1 MLHRYLVLL
10 PLLVVA
16 CADDKDAPSCP
27 SSPLCALSQPPTSPT
42 GISDPSNVSNDPSN
56 DEDSVSS
63 TVDATE
69 PSVTSSA
76 TDPTGSATLP
86 ETDPNPSNP
95 SLPDTDP
102 SSDPSTTNPSSD
114 PSTTNPSSDPSTTNP
129 SSDPSTTNPSGEES
143 STGGGGYG
151 QCGWVPNSG
160 YYGCPGEGAI
170 PGTEDPNGAP
180 IDCPGDPVEDAPCG
194 SLDSIGCC
202 SPQGE
207 NFYCNGQVVVRQE
220 CGV

>member
-42 GISDPSNVSNDPSN
+42 GISDPSNVTNDPSN

-69 PSVTSSA
+69 PNVTSSA

-95 SLPDTDP
+95 SLPETDPSGDP
-102 SSDPSTTNPSSD
+102 SSD
-114 PSTTNPSSDPSTTNP
+114 P

-151 QCGWVPNSG
+151 QCGWVPNSS
-160 YYGCPGEGAI
+160 YYGCPNEGAV

-180 IDCPGDPVEDAPCG
+180 IDCPGDPVEGGACG
-194 SLDSIGCC
+194 SLDEIGCC
-202 SPQGE
+202 TAQGE
-207 NFYCNGQVVVRQE
+207 NFFCSSGTVVRQE